1 MPLSTPTDPQAA
13 ALLAHVLSQ
22 TQQNISFLASQN
34 YISPTEAAELIT
46 RLSQGPRATNDSS
59 LDSLAS
65 GVNNLAVNPAR
76 SPSPARRVIP
86 PPPPRHNVKR
96 ARALW
101 AYNEDGRE
109 PNDLSFSAGEI
120 VEIVDETNAD
130 WWTGKC
136 RGKQG
141 LFPSNYVELLDAA
154 RGPASPPPATSMPAM
169 PMPMSSY
176 HQPPPPQPYGMPSE
190 PEKAAMYQQPY
201 SSPPPA
207 PIQSPPVQVVT
218 VQQEQ
223 PPKKNKFGKLGSTM
237 ATSAAGGVGF
247 GAGAAIGSGIINS
260 IF

>member
-1 MPLSTPTDPQAA
+1 PSDPQAA
-13 ALLAHVLSQ
+13 ALLAHILSQ
-22 TQQNISFLASQN
+22 TQQNISFLAAQN

-46 RLSQGPRATNDSS
+46 RLSQRPRATDDASVN
-59 LDSLAS
+59 SLAS

-76 SPSPARRVIP
+76 SPSPARRVVP
-86 PPPPRHNVKR
+86 PPPPRHDNVKR

-141 LFPSNYVELLDAA
+141 LFPSNYVELLDAG
-154 RGPASPPPATSMPAM
+154 RGPASPAPSMPAM

-176 HQPPPPQPYGMPSE
+176 HQPPPGPPQPYGAPAE
-190 PEKAAMYQQPY
+190 PEKAAMYHQSY
-201 SSPPPA
+201 SSPPPGPMQPA
-207 PIQSPPVQVVT
+207 PVQVVT
-218 VQQEQ
+218 VQQDQ

-247 GAGAAIGSGIINS
+247 GAGTS
-260 IF
+260 